1 MSRGE
6 RITNNTTTRRYL
18 YRTAGLI
25 AIALFAVSIQYQPSD
40 ALPLGAS
47 KLPSYRGVPIS
58 DSMLLTRSARARR
71 GSTDSLPRSSVTFSN
86 VHSLLTT
93 PKMDLAAATTES
105 TSLESLFIRTEFRTR
120 RTFAQPQT
128 SVRFTSEMAPGT
140 KKVVRHSKPTITVV
154 TERVT
159 LWNTVVVD
167 RQVVAHAVVQR
178 AQPGLIVAGPPRNVA
193 EAMAASGVHRLVAV
207 YAMVSTAYTANSAQ
221 AVPTGRTA
229 TGLPARYGVVAVD
242 PRVIRLGSHLYI
254 EGYGAAIAADTG
266 GAIHGNRIDLC
277 MDSLR
282 SAINWGRQPVKVY
295 VLQE

>member
-1 MSRGE
+1 M
-6 RITNNTTTRRYL
+6 
-18 YRTAGLI
+18 
-25 AIALFAVSIQYQPSD
+25 ALFAVSIQYQPSA
-40 ALPLGAS
+40 ALPLIAS
-47 KLPSYRGVPIS
+47 KLSSYHGTPIGGSLLLAPSAY
-58 DSMLLTRSARARR
+58 ARR
-71 GSTDSLPRSSVTFSN
+71 ASTGSLPRSSVTFSD

-93 PKMDLAAATTES
+93 PKVDPMPETSES
-105 TSLESLFIRTEFRTR
+105 TNLESLFIRTEFRTR
-120 RTFAQPQT
+120 RTFSQPQT
-128 SVRFTSEMAPGT
+128 SVRFTNEMRPGT
-140 KKVVRHSKPTITVV
+140 KKIVRHAKPTITVV

-159 LWNTVVVD
+159 LWNTVIVD
-167 RQVVAHAVVQR
+167 HQVVARAVVQR
-178 AQPGLIVAGPPRNVA
+178 AQPGLVLAGPPRNVA
-193 EAMAASGVHRLVAV
+193 EAMAASGVHKLVAV
-207 YAMVSTAYTANSAQ
+207 YAMVATAYTADSAQ

-266 GAIHGNRIDLC
+266 GAIRGNRIDLC